1 LYLGFIGDS
10 WWAAIA
16 FAAGMGTCLVWL
28 YTRIGVLAAMV
39 FFFIT
44 FSAGLFMIAFDAWS
58 TPYLVSWLVIL
69 LALAA
74 YGFWVSLAGQPLF
87 KDMLAEP
94 NPARQ
99 LE

>member
-1 LYLGFIGDS
+1 
-10 WWAAIA
+10 
-16 FAAGMGTCLVWL
+16 VWL

-94 NPARQ
+94 NSARQ
-99 LE
+99 LK

>member
-1 LYLGFIGDS
+1 
-10 WWAAIA
+10 
-16 FAAGMGTCLVWL
+16 MGTCLVWL

-39 FFFIT
+39 FLFIMW
-44 FSAGLFMIAFDAWS
+44 SAGLFTIAFDAWS

-69 LALAA
+69 LALTA

-94 NPARQ
+94 QAPTP
-99 LE
+99 

>member
-1 LYLGFIGDS
+1 LYFELIGDS
-10 WWAAIA
+10 SWAAIA

-39 FFFIT
+39 FMFIML
-44 FSAGLFMIAFDAWS
+44 SAGLFTIAFDAWS

-94 NPARQ
+94 NSARQ
-99 LE
+99 LK